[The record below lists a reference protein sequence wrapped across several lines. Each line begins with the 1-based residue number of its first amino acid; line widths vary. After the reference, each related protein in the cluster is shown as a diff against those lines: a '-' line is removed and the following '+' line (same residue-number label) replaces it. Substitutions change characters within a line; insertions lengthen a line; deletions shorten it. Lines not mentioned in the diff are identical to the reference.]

1 MAQLNEAFNTYKQ
14 PNQRLQYDDYMN
26 NMIKKIPNEDTLIYS
41 KNSINNQFT
50 DINNAFDRVKISNTK
65 YDKIMR
71 NDKSVYGYICQIC
84 DGCMG
89 YHLYV
94 QNKDP
99 HDFIKGEYR
108 ALSHQEQG
116 PYYDVYQ

>member
-14 PNQRLQYDDYMN
+14 PKKCFMDEL
-26 NMIKKIPNEDTLIYS
+26 IKKIPTNEPSEIMYS
-41 KNSINNQFT
+41 KNSINNQFM
-50 DINNAFDRVKISNTK
+50 DINNAFDRVKMSNTK
-65 YDKIMR
+65 YDDIIR
-71 NDKSVYGYICQIC
+71 TNKSVYGYICQVC
-84 DGCMG
+84 NGCMS

-108 ALSHQEQG
+108 ALSQQEQI
-116 PYYDVYQ
+116 PYYEEF